1 MFLTANKNALT
12 TYAQVVASKLTKN
25 WSNFGQ
31 ILHFNLCLI
40 AYMKIVRYTK
50 KLKRQIGIM
59 SNNFFSPILA
69 RATFQNCLRF
79 KNVYGLFSHSSKM
92 TYC

>member
-12 TYAQVVASKLTKN
+12 TYAQVVAFKLTKN

-40 AYMKIVRYTK
+40 AYMKIVSYTK
-50 KLKRQIGIM
+50 KLKRQFGIM
-59 SNNFFSPILA
+59 SNNFFLPFWPGQHFKTVSDLKTYMDYFPIHL
-69 RATFQNCLRF
+69 
-79 KNVYGLFSHSSKM
+79 K
-92 TYC
+92 